1 LDGARGYALK
11 AELDATESD
20 KSKCAPQ
27 IRADW
32 NSAVAANPRNYTA
45 NVGLARCL
53 LLASGGDLKA
63 AEDGAH
69 KALELDPSRIESYR
83 LLAVVYVTTA
93 RWKQL
98 DDVVRRA
105 RGAVPDDLAAEFM
118 AAQAILALNVGSQ
131 LARAE
136 EYLRNYLNQPSDG
149 LEPSLAMAHWRL
161 GNVLEKEGRKSAAVN
176 ELEIAVRIDP
186 SLEEARKDLRRLR

>member
-1 LDGARGYALK
+1 
-11 AELDATESD
+11 
-20 KSKCAPQ
+20 
-27 IRADW
+27 
-32 NSAVAANPRNYTA
+32 
-45 NVGLARCL
+45 
-53 LLASGGDLKA
+53 
-63 AEDGAH
+63 
-69 KALELDPSRIESYR
+69 
-83 LLAVVYVTTA
+83 
-93 RWKQL
+93 
-98 DDVVRRA
+98 
-105 RGAVPDDLAAEFM
+105 VPDDLAAEFM

-161 GNVLEKEGRKSAAVN
+161 GNVLEKEGRKSAAVS